1 MSALNQDGLMM
12 RPGKPCLSRF
22 CLHTTGAATV
32 EFALILSV
40 LLLLF
45 AGILDFGHAWYMRQV
60 ITNAS
65 REGARY
71 GITYRT
77 DTNGAR
83 IAPTNLAPSI
93 SSYLLNDYK
102 LASTLPA
109 DASPLIT
116 PSGAGYTS
124 KNKGDPL
131 EVKVTATKTW
141 FIVSSLVPGLGK
153 QITLS
158 ATTVMLLE

>member
-1 MSALNQDGLMM
+1 MSGLNQNRPMM
-12 RPGKPCLSRF
+12 RPGKPCLRNF

-77 DTNGAR
+77 DTNGVR
-83 IAPTNLAPSI
+83 IAPASLSPSI

-102 LASTLPA
+102 LASILPA
-109 DASPLIT
+109 DANPLIT
-116 PSGAGYTS
+116 PSGTGYTS

-141 FIVSSLVPGLGK
+141 FIVSSLVPGFGN